1 VEAASGHLEQ
11 LDAGR
16 QVTRGTTACIAL
28 TLVLA
33 AATTATA
40 QQATPSQAPIEVPAA
55 DALQELVLKDGT
67 RAYGRVEQVDGDRVS
82 FRTTAGAVIAVERAQ
97 IVSVRNADGRIINGE
112 FRPAD
117 PNPTRLFFAP
127 TGRSLRRGETYLG
140 VYEIVLPFVQ
150 VGITDRISIGGGT
163 PLVFGFDGEHPFWIT
178 PKVQILNLPKTQ
190 LAGGIMHFMNVGDGS
205 FGIAYGVV
213 TQGSA
218 DSAVTLGAGYAYER
232 YGENDG
238 AGVAMLGGEHRVSRG
253 VKVITEN
260 YVWSGG
266 GIATAGVR
274 WMGERLSA
282 DLALAVPLGA
292 GEVVA
297 FPIVNFVYSFKKR

>member
-1 VEAASGHLEQ
+1 M
-11 LDAGR
+11 
-16 QVTRGTTACIAL
+16 TRGTAAGIAL
-28 TLVLA
+28 ASLLA
-33 AATTATA
+33 ATPATA
-40 QQATPSQAPIEVPAA
+40 QQVAPAQAPIEVPAP

-67 RAYGRVEQVDGDRVS
+67 RAFGRVEQVDGDRVS

-97 IVSVRNADGRIINGE
+97 IVSVRAAAGRIVNGE

-127 TGRSLRRGETYLG
+127 TGRSLKRGEGYVG
-140 VYEIVLPFVQ
+140 VYEILLPFVQ
-150 VGITDRISIGGGT
+150 VGVTDRISVGAGT
-163 PLVFGFDGEHPFWIT
+163 PLIFGFDGEHPFWFT
-178 PKVQILNLPKTQ
+178 PKAQVLNLEKTQ
-190 LAGGIMHFMNVGDGS
+190 AAVGIMHFMNVGDGS

-218 DSAVTLGAGYAYER
+218 DSAITLGAGYAYER

-238 AGVAMLGGEHRVSRG
+238 AGVAMVGGEHRVSRG

-274 WMGERLSA
+274 WMGGRLSA
-282 DLALAVPLGA
+282 DLALAVPFGA